1 MAILKNTNDIGGGWP
16 MEVPGI
22 LGILI
27 LIADIYAILK
37 IAKSSASDGK
47 KALWIAIVLVLPI
60 LGLIIWYLF
69 GPGRPD

>member
-1 MAILKNTNDIGGGWP
+1 

-60 LGLIIWYLF
+60 LGVIVWYLL
-69 GPGRPD
+69 GPSRPE